1 MVTLVVVFLST
12 VVSMTLFRFGVFIS
26 FVVSMIIFSYED
38 ISEASSACHR
48 NGIVSVPDSQRVA
61 ITV

>member
-1 MVTLVVVFLST
+1 MVVFLSA

-26 FVVSMIIFSYED
+26 VVVSMILFSYAD
-38 ISEASSACHR
+38 ISVASSACHR
-48 NGIVSVPDSQRVA
+48 NVLVSVRDSQSVA

>member
-1 MVTLVVVFLST
+1 MVVFLSA

-26 FVVSMIIFSYED
+26 VVVSMILFSYAD
-38 ISEASSACHR
+38 ISVASSACHR
-48 NGIVSVPDSQRVA
+48 NGIVSVPDSLSVA